1 MFFEPDEPAHPTASA
16 APLSSSNVFR
26 YSLHQPLDVFFVP
39 RNVAVIGATD
49 RANSIGRT
57 LLWNLIS
64 NPFGGTIYPINPKR
78 ANVLGIKAYKNIKD
92 VPEQVDLAVIAVPA
106 GKVPG
111 VLQECVA
118 ANVKG
123 AIIISAGFKESGPE
137 GAALEQQVSE
147 IARNNAIRIIGPN
160 CLGVMS
166 PLSGLNATI
175 ASTTARAG
183 NVAFISQSGALCS
196 AVLDWSLRE
205 NVGFSAFVSIGAM
218 ADVGWGDLINYLGD
232 DPHTK
237 SIVLYMETI
246 GEARSFLSAARE
258 VALTKPIILVNTGRT
273 PAAAKAAATHTGAL
287 TGSYEV
293 FEAAFRRCGVISVT
307 HISELFYMAE
317 ALAKQPR
324 PKGSHLAILTNAGG
338 PGILATETLV
348 ESGGELATLSSQS
361 VQALNEV
368 LPPHWS
374 HDNPVDILGDAD
386 PARYEAAFEI
396 MAKDQNIDGILLV
409 LTPQAESKPTATA
422 ELLKAHA
429 HIAGKPIFAS
439 WMGGAET
446 MAGEAILNQAG
457 MLTYPYPERAIQVFN
472 YMWRS
477 SHNLRGLYETPVMAD
492 EPDEEETSSRAK
504 ARRVLEAV
512 RATGRTLL
520 TEVESKEVLAVYN
533 IPLAEAHPAHSPEEA
548 IQLAGTIGYP
558 VVLKVLS
565 PQISHKSDVGGVQL
579 NLVDENAVR
588 KAYQQ
593 IQEAITAKV
602 GPDAFQGVTVQSM
615 VKSPGYELILGSS
628 LDPQFGPIL
637 LFGAG
642 GELVE
647 IYNDKIVGLPPLN
660 TTLARRLMEQTRI
673 FKALQGIRGRAPVD
687 LVALEQLLVRFS
699 QLIAEQ
705 RWIKELDINP
715 LLASPDGLVALDARI
730 VVHGPEVKL
739 EDLPRLAIRPYPTRY
754 IFNWTLKD
762 GSPIVIRPIRPEDEP
777 LMVKFH
783 QTLSE
788 RSVYFRWLH
797 MLNLTQRV
805 AHDRLIKICFIDYSR
820 EIALVADYRD
830 PATGEHSILGV
841 SRLSKIYGTDQAEF
855 AILVNDLYQH
865 QGLGTKLLNQLIEVA
880 KQEKVKLLF
889 GDIHPENSG
898 MIRICRKLGFRIHYS
913 MEEGVEKAE
922 LKFD

>member
-1 MFFEPDEPAHPTASA
+1 MFYEPEEAARPAASST
-16 APLSSSNVFR
+16 PISSSNVFR
-26 YSLHQPLDVFFVP
+26 YRLHQPLDVFFVP

-49 RANSIGRT
+49 RPNSIGRT

-78 ANVLGIKAYKNIKD
+78 TNVLGIKTYNNIKA
-92 VPEQVDLAVIAVPA
+92 VPEQLDLAVIAVPA
-106 GKVPG
+106 PKVPG

-118 ANVKG
+118 AGVKG

-137 GAALEQQVSE
+137 GAALEQQITE
-147 IARNNAIRIIGPN
+147 IAKNGKIRVVGPN

-175 ASTTARAG
+175 ASTTARPG
-183 NVAFISQSGALCS
+183 SVAFISQSGALCS

-258 VALTKPIILVNTGRT
+258 VALTKPIILVNTGRS

-324 PKGSHLAILTNAGG
+324 PKSSRLAILTNAGG
-338 PGILATETLV
+338 PGILATETL
-348 ESGGELATLSSQS
+348 EEGGGELAMLTPES
-361 VQALNEV
+361 VEALNEI
-368 LPPHWS
+368 LPGHWS

-386 PARYEAAFEI
+386 PARYEAAFEVI
-396 MAKDQNIDGILLV
+396 AKDPNADAILMV

-422 ELLKAHA
+422 ERLKTHA
-429 HIAGKPIFAS
+429 HVAGKPIFAS

-457 MLTYPYPERAIQVFN
+457 VLTYPYPERAIQVFN
-472 YMWRS
+472 YMWRY
-477 SHNLRGLYETPVMAD
+477 SHNLRGLYETPIMAD

-520 TEVESKEVLAVYN
+520 TEVESKEVLASYN
-533 IPLAEAHPAHSPEEA
+533 IPLAEARPAHNAEEA
-548 IQLAGTIGYP
+548 IELAENIGYP

-565 PQISHKSDVGGVQL
+565 QKVSHKSDVSGVQL
-579 NLVDENAVR
+579 NLTDANAIR
-588 KAYQQ
+588 NAYAQ
-593 IQEAITAKV
+593 IQEAVAAKM
-602 GPDAFQGVTVQSM
+602 GAEAFQGVTVQPM
-615 VKSPGYELILGSS
+615 VQSPGYELILGSS
-628 LDPQFGPIL
+628 LDPQFGPVL

-647 IYNDKIVGLPPLN
+647 IYNDKVVGLPPLN

-673 FKALQGIRGRAPVD
+673 FKALQGIRGRPPVD

-699 QLIAEQ
+699 QLVAEQ

-715 LLASPDGLVALDARI
+715 LLASASGMVALDARI

-739 EDLPRLAIRPYPTRY
+739 EELPRLAIRPYPTRY
-754 IFNWTLKD
+754 VSNWTLKD

-797 MLNLTQRV
+797 MLNLSQRV

-830 PATGEHSILGV
+830 PETGEHSILGV
-841 SRLSKIYGTDQAEF
+841 SRLSKLYGTDQAEF
-855 AILVNDLYQH
+855 AVLVNDLYQH
-865 QGLGTKLLNQLIEVA
+865 QGLGTKLLSQLIEVA
-880 KQEKVKLLF
+880 KQEKIKLLI

-898 MIRICRKLGFRIHYS
+898 MLRICRNLGFRLRYS
-913 MEEGVEKAE
+913 IEEGIEKVE
-922 LKFD
+922 LKLE